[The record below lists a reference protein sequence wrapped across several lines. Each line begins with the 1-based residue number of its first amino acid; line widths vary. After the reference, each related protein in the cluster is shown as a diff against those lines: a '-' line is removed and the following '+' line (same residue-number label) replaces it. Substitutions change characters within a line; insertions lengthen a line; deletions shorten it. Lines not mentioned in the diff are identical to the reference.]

1 MACNTV
7 IFSFRNLIYLKKDL
21 RDVMSYHGLAKNFLE
36 SQGISI
42 GDIISIKKEGIEYK
56 GMLLD
61 RVEDADE
68 FHIVLKLDNGY
79 NIGVAIDKAEIN
91 LINKGKRSK
100 IDHSPMDMQKDPKLM
115 NISIISTGGTVASLI
130 DYKTGAVHPAFTAD
144 DLLRATPELMDEA
157 NIQGK
162 AIMNILSENMKPENW
177 VQSARSVVDEIN
189 NGADGVVVAHGT
201 DTMHYTSAALSFMI
215 DSTVP
220 IIITGAQR
228 SSDRPSSD
236 AFFNLMSSVVAA
248 KSDIA
253 EVMICMHATESD
265 NKAHLH
271 RGTKVRKMHT
281 SRRDTFTSINSNPLA
296 QVQDGKI
303 KIIDTNYP
311 YRKRNQ
317 TSLTLNDSFEPKVAF
332 IKSYPGI
339 TSELIDYHIDKGY
352 KGMLLEGT
360 GLGHCPDHLLP
371 PIRRAVD
378 EGVHVVM
385 SSQCLYGRTNL
396 NVYSTGRK
404 LLSAG
409 VIPVGDMLPETAYVK
424 LAWVLGQSVNKEEV
438 KNMMLTNLKGEFE
451 VKSSSK
457 YFSRDYGE

>member
-1 MACNTV
+1 
-7 IFSFRNLIYLKKDL
+7 
-21 RDVMSYHGLAKNFLE
+21 MSYHGLAKNFLE

-56 GMLLD
+56 GILLD

-68 FHIVLKLDNGY
+68 FHVVLRLDNGY
-79 NIGVAIDKAEIN
+79 NIGVAIDKAEIK
-91 LINKGKRSK
+91 LIERGQQPK
-100 IDHSPMDMQKDPKLM
+100 IDHSPMDMQKDPNKM

-162 AIMNILSENMKPENW
+162 AIMNILSENMKPEYW
-177 VQSARSVVDEIN
+177 IESARSVVDEIN

-236 AFFNLMSSVVAA
+236 AFLNLISSVIAA

-253 EVMICMHATESD
+253 EVMICMHATEND

-281 SRRDTFTSINSNPLA
+281 SRRDTFTSINSHPLA

-303 KIIDTNYP
+303 KIIDTNYS

-317 TSLTLNDSFEPKVAF
+317 VKLKLNDSFESKVAF
-332 IKSYPGI
+332 IKIFPGI
-339 TSELIDYHIDKGY
+339 TAELIDYHVDKGY
-352 KGMLLEGT
+352 KGILLEGT

-371 PIRRAVD
+371 SIQRAVD
-378 EGVHVVM
+378 EGIPVFM
-385 SSQCLYGRTNL
+385 SSQCIYGRTNL

-424 LAWVLGQSVNKEEV
+424 LAWVLGQVVNKEEV
-438 KNMMLTNLKGEFE
+438 RNMMSTNLKGELE